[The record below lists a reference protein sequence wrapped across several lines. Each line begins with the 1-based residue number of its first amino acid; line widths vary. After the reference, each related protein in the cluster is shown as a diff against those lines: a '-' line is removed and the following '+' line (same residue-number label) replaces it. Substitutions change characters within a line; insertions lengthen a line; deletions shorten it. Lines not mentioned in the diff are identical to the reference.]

1 MIRQMMRTAF
11 VAAALMTCGGEILFA
26 QTAPAAAHEF
36 TSPDGTL
43 KIVHP
48 WTRATPAGAKVAGG
62 FLKVTNTGKESDRL
76 IGGSFVPAGKVE
88 VHEMAVTDGVMRMR
102 QLEAGIEIKPGE
114 TVELKPGGLHM
125 MFIDLTGPIK
135 EGDKIEGTLV
145 FQRAG
150 TVAVHYKADA
160 MGAPASGHKH

>member
-1 MIRQMMRTAF
+1 MIRQMLKSALL
-11 VAAALMTCGGEILFA
+11 AAALMTSCAAF
-26 QTAPAAAHEF
+26 AAAHDYK
-36 TSPDGTL
+36 SQDGTL
-43 KIVHP
+43 TIDHP

-62 FLKVTNTGKESDRL
+62 FLKVANTGKESDRL

-88 VHEMAVTDGVMRMR
+88 VHEMSMTDGVMKMR

-125 MFIDLTGPIK
+125 MFIGLAAPIK
-135 EGDKIEGTLV
+135 EGDKIDATLV

-150 TVAVHYKADA
+150 TIAVQYHALA
-160 MGAPASGHKH
+160 MGAPGGGHQH